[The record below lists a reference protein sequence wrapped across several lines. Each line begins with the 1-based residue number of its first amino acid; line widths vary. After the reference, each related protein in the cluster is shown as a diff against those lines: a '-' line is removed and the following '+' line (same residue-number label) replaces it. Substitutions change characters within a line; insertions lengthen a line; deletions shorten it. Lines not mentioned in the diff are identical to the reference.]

1 MFARRVAPDAA
12 VAAMVRST
20 ILALALAFAAASAM
34 AAPYQPQQQVRGD
47 VRIWGSP
54 EDTALVKAWE
64 EGFRK
69 YHRDARVVAS
79 LHGPES
85 ALASLYC
92 DVADIAFVGRELRL
106 PTDNMAFQWVK
117 LYRPTTVEIA
127 NAGFKASRPAAGLA
141 VFVHPDNPIAGLS
154 VAQLDAIFG
163 AEHKRGPANA
173 RTWGDV
179 GLTGEW
185 AARPIHPVAPPVTSI
200 PALFFRRTVMDDSM
214 KWNVD
219 MKEMAD
225 DAKAVDLVA
234 RDPAAIAYGPMVAAA
249 GAVRALPLAKSGT
262 AFVKPA
268 AGSAADRSYPLARAV
283 IVAIDRPLGKPL
295 DPRVREFLRYVLSD
309 EGQAAVAKDGA
320 YVPLAAPALQKQ
332 LKVLD

>member
-1 MFARRVAPDAA
+1 MKLGEVGRMKLRAWLLTLP
-12 VAAMVRST
+12 
-20 ILALALAFAAASAM
+20 ALAPLAEAAELADYRPGQKVA
-34 AAPYQPQQQVRGD
+34 GEI
-47 VRIWGSP
+47 RIWGSP
-54 EDTALVKAWE
+54 EDGGLVKLWE

-69 YHRDARVVAS
+69 YHPDARVAAS

-92 DVADIAFVGRELRL
+92 EVGDIAFIGRELRL

-127 NAGFKASRPAAGLA
+127 NAGFARRAAAQIG
-141 VFVHPDNPIAGLS
+141 VFVHPDNPLAGLT

-173 RTWGDV
+173 RAWGDV

-185 AARPIHPVAPPVTSI
+185 AAKPIHVLAPPVTSI
-200 PALFFRRTVMDDSM
+200 PALFFRRVVMDESL

-225 DAKAVDLVA
+225 DARAVEAVA
-234 RDPAAIAYGPMVAAA
+234 RDPLAIAYAPMAAA
-249 GAVRALPLAKSGT
+249 TGSVRALPLARTGA
-262 AFVKPA
+262 AFVKPGPA
-268 AGSAADRSYPLARAV
+268 SAADRSYPLARAV
-283 IVAIDRPLGKPL
+283 IVAVDKPVGKPL
-295 DPRVREFLRYVLSD
+295 GPRVREFLRYVLSD
-309 EGQAAVAKDGA
+309 EGQAAVARDGA
-320 YVPLAAPALQKQ
+320 YVPLTPAAVQKQ
-332 LKVLD
+332 LNALDR

>member
-1 MFARRVAPDAA
+1 MLAA
-12 VAAMVRST
+12 LLCAALHVG
-20 ILALALAFAAASAM
+20 

-47 VRIWGSP
+47 IRIWGNP
-54 EDTALVKAWE
+54 EDGDLIKLWE

-69 YHRDARVVAS
+69 HHRDAPIVAR

-85 ALASLYC
+85 AMAGIYC

-127 NAGFKASRPAAGLA
+127 NAGFKAIRPAAGLG
-141 VFVHPDNPIAGLS
+141 VFVHPDNPIAGLT

-185 AARPIHPVAPPVTSI
+185 AARPMHVLAPPVTTI
-200 PALFFRRTVMDDSM
+200 PALFFRRVVLDDSL
-214 KWNVD
+214 KWNME
-219 MKEMAD
+219 MKEMASD
-225 DAKAVDLVA
+225 TQAVDAVA
-234 RDPAAIAYGPMVAAA
+234 RDPAAIAYAPMVAAT
-249 GAVRALPLAKSGT
+249 GAVRALPLASGA
-262 AFVKPA
+262 AFVKPSA
-268 AGSAADRSYPLARAV
+268 ETAADRSYPLSRAV
-283 IVAIDRPLGKPL
+283 IVAVDRPTGKPL

-309 EGQAAVAKDGA
+309 EGQAAIAREGA
-320 YVPLAAPALQKQ
+320 YVPLQAAAVQKQ